1 MTAPRRAARRSPPV
15 GRPHPSSITIA
26 LIALALALALP
37 VGALTTARQ
46 FDSDATALAATSAMI
61 SGAVLVF
68 LAATKRRAGRSIGWG
83 GLVLPTLVSAG
94 VIVAVY
100 IGATLIWAEWREPA
114 ADLVLRDAAL
124 PLGLMAASTFIVVYA
139 TLSMARR

>member
-1 MTAPRRAARRSPPV
+1 
-15 GRPHPSSITIA
+15 
-26 LIALALALALP
+26 
-37 VGALTTARQ
+37 
-46 FDSDATALAATSAMI
+46 MI